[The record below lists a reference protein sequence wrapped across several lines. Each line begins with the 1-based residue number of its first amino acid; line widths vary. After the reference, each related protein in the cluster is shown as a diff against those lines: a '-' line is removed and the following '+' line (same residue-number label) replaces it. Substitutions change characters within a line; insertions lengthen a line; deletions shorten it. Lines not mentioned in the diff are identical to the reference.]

1 MNAHPKLVEA
11 VHSARTPGQTRRLAL
26 SFGGSS
32 CAGVRPQNQDAFAVH
47 HSVDS
52 HQLLHKGVVA
62 CIADGVSC
70 SQHGQLASQLCVTQ
84 FIEDYLS
91 APDSWGVK
99 RAATKVLNAL
109 NIWLNHHSQQTALRH
124 NGYVTTF
131 SALVFK
137 ANRLHLFHVGDCRVY
152 RLREGEFIQLSKD
165 HCHQG
170 FGEKGFLTRALG
182 MDSHLEVDYQSHELQ
197 PGDRYLLTTDGVHDS
212 LSLSRLRD
220 VVAHN
225 EHLEVLARQLTSMAL
240 AAGSQDNNSCLLL
253 QVDTLPYADAQ
264 GLILSSSQKVIPPV
278 MTVGNTIDN
287 LEVLKVLYSGTRSHI
302 YLVKQ
307 LGTDAVYVLKAPSL
321 NFSEDGDY
329 LASFVREQWLGQRT
343 QHPSLMKVYPS
354 ESPFLYHLCEYIQGQ
369 TLRQWMYDNP
379 AADIGKVRSIL
390 EEIVIAVRALQRM
403 GVVHRDIKPE
413 NLMLTSD
420 DKVVLIDY
428 GAAQV
433 DGLAEL
439 TPATQEALPLGAVG
453 YIAPEYLQT
462 GMASHQADIFSIG
475 VIVYE
480 MLSGKLPYNTGR
492 SLSINNHRNRD
503 WCYTSC
509 RQYRESVPL
518 WLDLALEKACHP
530 DTRVRYQ
537 SMSEMLLDL
546 NSPNQQMVQKYQSQ
560 PFIEREPIMFW
571 KGLSVLL
578 LLIVVLQA
586 LLL

>member
-1 MNAHPKLVEA
+1 MNAHPKLIEA
-11 VHSARTPGQTRRLAL
+11 VNSAQTPGQTKRLAL
-26 SFGGSS
+26 NFGGSS

-70 SQHGQLASQLCVTQ
+70 SQNGQLASQLCVTQ

-91 APDSWGVK
+91 APESWGVK
-99 RAATKVLNAL
+99 HAATKVLNAL

-137 ANRLHLFHVGDCRVY
+137 SNRLHLFHVGDSRVY
-152 RLREGEFIQLSKD
+152 RLRAGELILLSKD
-165 HCHQG
+165 HSHQG

-182 MDSHLEVDYQSHELQ
+182 MDSHLEVDYQCHEVQL
-197 PGDRYLLTTDGVHDS
+197 GDRYLLTTDGVHEN
-212 LSLSRLRD
+212 LALGQLTD
-220 VVAHN
+220 VVAQKDN
-225 EHLEVLARQLTSMAL
+225 LEVLARQLTSMAL
-240 AAGSQDNNSCLLL
+240 AEGSQDNNSCLLL
-253 QVDTLPYADAQ
+253 QVHSLPYVDAPE
-264 GLILSSSQKVIPPV
+264 LTLLSSQKVIPPV
-278 MTVGNTIDN
+278 MSVGNTIDDF
-287 LEVLKVLYSGTRSHI
+287 EVLKVLYSGTRSHI
-302 YLVKQ
+302 YLVKPQ
-307 LGTDAVYVLKAPSL
+307 GTDDVYVLKAPSL

-329 LASFVREQWLGQRT
+329 LASFVREQWVGQRT

-354 ESPFLYHLCEYIQGQ
+354 ESPFLYHLCEYISGQ

-379 AADIGKVRSIL
+379 AADFCKVRAIL

-413 NLMLTSD
+413 NLMLTPD

-428 GAAQV
+428 GAAQA

-439 TPATQEALPLGAVG
+439 TPVTQEALPLGAVG

-462 GMASHQADIFSIG
+462 GVASHQADIFSIG
-475 VIVYE
+475 VVVYE
-480 MLSGKLPYNTGR
+480 MLTGKLPYTTGR
-492 SLSINNHRNRD
+492 SLSINNHSRRD
-503 WCYTSC
+503 WCYISC

-537 SMSEMLLDL
+537 SMSEMLLDM
-546 NSPNQQMVQKYQSQ
+546 NSPNQQMVQKHQSL

-578 LLIVVLQA
+578 LMIVVLQA